1 MPPIQVRNKK
11 TGKVNTINW
20 NQSRPPTREE
30 ILSLVAEEGA
40 APRVPNPPRPSP
52 LASKPQ
58 FGDEPEKSDSWL
70 GWLGHIPGITEAPK
84 IITDAAKR
92 EGDKITTPRLEE
104 PLWKT
109 YGKGFMAGSQEGAA
123 SLMNVADIGSMIF
136 PESKVASAALALRGT
151 GNIQEG
157 NYGRGVLELASG
169 GHGMLPK
176 WGGSSQLPPWPKRPP
191 QKLLPESTAT
201 AARYAVDESGVASD
215 LTRPYS
221 NIAGRPFNPRAVQGP
236 SGTVDPVSGL
246 VKMQRGP
253 GGQFIPRE
261 KLPPPTV
268 KTSELPIIDI
278 PAEVQAAYKVGV
290 REPRAV
296 IPDVEAPGLGPGY
309 TGARQTAADEVAAW
323 ERRAPVNA
331 PTDKAV
337 RGGPTTAEY
346 AGSPQARRIGE
357 TRDQFRARVAV
368 ENAAAKAEAA
378 SAGSGKTSQASILSK
393 SQPRKSESLAER
405 LRRQFTSETGSVDL
419 TGQKGVSNPGSPT
432 TKPKPGESL
441 MDARRRLEKEI
452 AGDVPAPGDEET
464 SSIQNLANKVIE
476 WNKKKGEKGFIN
488 LGASIPQATK
498 DQLKKIGSDA
508 FDVFQTIR
516 TTSMLSGLA
525 PAKSIAGNI
534 GAHGIAA
541 LENRSLKPLKELMN
555 FPEHAD
561 ALKRGWRMNA
571 NPQNLAGGT
580 ANNQVLQG
588 FEKMNLPA
596 RVMGAFDSAAQE
608 SLMRAGLSQKE
619 AQELLL
625 TSPNAFAE
633 SLGLNTRK
641 GKFVVP
647 FTKTSANAFKQGIT
661 RAAKHPAVWGSAVGA
676 GYAAGNETDDIKKLG
691 LASAAMGPY
700 QLPFLFGAALKVGP
714 KALQGI
720 SPLPEWGIS
729 GSMLN
734 PMKTFQ
740 EPGFVKAYT
749 DVETPLWEPPD
760 VPALEEYAPGMFGR
774 TKSKKRRY

>member
-30 ILSLVAEEGA
+30 ILSLVDQDV
-40 APRVPNPPRPSP
+40 APPP
-52 LASKPQ
+52 LASRPQ

-70 GWLGHIPGITEAPK
+70 GWLGHIPGITETPK
-84 IITDAAKR
+84 FITDAAKR

-157 NYGRGVLELASG
+157 NYGRGALELASG

-176 WGGSSQLPPWPKRPP
+176 WGGSSPLPPWPAKKAPLALTER
-191 QKLLPESTAT
+191 TTT

-221 NIAGRPFNPRAVQGP
+221 NVAGRPFNPRAVQGP

-261 KLPPPTV
+261 KLPPPSV
-268 KTSELPIIDI
+268 KSSELPVIDI

-309 TGARQTAADEVAAW
+309 TGARQTAADEVNW
-323 ERRAPVNA
+323 WNRKAPVSS

-378 SAGSGKTSQASILSK
+378 KTVGKGSTAAASVSGA
-393 SQPRKSESLAER
+393 QPGVAESFAQR
-405 LRRQFTSETGSVDL
+405 LRRQFKGEEGMVDFTGK
-419 TGQKGVSNPGSPT
+419 KGIPKKTDINEGLPT
-432 TKPKPGESL
+432 TKLKPGESL
-441 MDARRRLEKEI
+441 MDARRRLEKEQ
-452 AGDVPAPGDEET
+452 AALGNVPPPRRNIWTDETGAVAPGGLPPSKAT
-464 SSIQNLANKVIE
+464 GKAK
-476 WNKKKGEKGFIN
+476 
-488 LGASIPQATK
+488 TK
-498 DQLKKIGSDA
+498 DDLKKLASDA
-508 FDVFQTIR
+508 FDVFQTAR

-525 PAKSIAGNI
+525 PIKSVGGNI
-534 GAHGIAA
+534 GAHAIAA
-541 LENRSLKPLKELMN
+541 LEKRSMKPIKELMN
-555 FPEHAD
+555 FPEHVD
-561 ALKRGWRMNA
+561 AIKRGWKLNA

-580 ANNQVLQG
+580 SNNQVLEG
-588 FEKMNLPA
+588 FEKMNIPA

-608 SLMRAGLSQKE
+608 SLMRAGLSEKE
-619 AQELLL
+619 AKELLL
-625 TSPNAFAE
+625 TSPNAFAQ
-633 SLGLNTRK
+633 SLGLDTRK

-661 RAAKHPAVWGSAVGA
+661 RAAKHPAIWGSAVGA

-691 LASAAMGPY
+691 LASAVMGPY

-760 VPALEEYAPGMFGR
+760 VPALEEYAPGMFGKR
-774 TKSKKRRY
+774 NVKKRRY

>member
-20 NQSRPPTREE
+20 DKPRPPTRDE
-30 ILSLVAEEGA
+30 ILSLVVDNDVPS
-40 APRVPNPPRPSP
+40 PRVDPT
-52 LASKPQ
+52 ASQVQPY
-58 FGDEPEKSDSWL
+58 EPEKSGFL

-92 EGDKITTPRLEE
+92 EGEKITTPRLDE
-104 PLWKT
+104 PRWKT
-109 YGKGFMAGSQEGAA
+109 LGKGFMAGSQEGAA
-123 SLMNVADIGSMIF
+123 SLMNLADIGSMVF
-136 PESKVASAALALRGT
+136 PESKIASAALALRGA
-151 GNIQEG
+151 GNIDEG
-157 NYGRGVLELASG
+157 NYWRGGLELASG
-169 GHGMLPK
+169 GHGLLKGPK
-176 WGGSSQLPPWPKRPP
+176 WGGSSELPPWPAKKAP
-191 QKLLPESTAT
+191 LALPERTAT

-221 NIAGRPFNPRAVQGP
+221 NVAGRPFDPRSVQGP
-236 SGTVDPVSGL
+236 SGTVDPVSGM

-268 KTSELPIIDI
+268 KGSELPVIDI

-290 REPRAV
+290 REPRTV
-296 IPDVEAPGLGPGY
+296 IPDVEAPNLGPGY
-309 TGARQTAADEVAAW
+309 TGARQGAANEVGW
-323 ERRAPVNA
+323 WDRKAPVNA

-346 AGSPQARRIGE
+346 AGSPQARRVGE
-357 TRDQFRARVAV
+357 TRDQFRARVAG

-378 SAGSGKTSQASILSK
+378 ATGGTKSSTTASLSK
-393 SQPRKSESLAER
+393 SQPGVSESFAKR
-405 LRRQFTSETGSVDL
+405 LRRQFKGEEGSVL
-419 TGQKGVSNPGSPT
+419 LEGSDAPKPART

-452 AGDVPAPGDEET
+452 EDVPAPGDEET
-464 SSIQNLANKVIE
+464 SSIKRLAEKVIE
-476 WNKKKGEKGFIN
+476 WDKRKGEEGFIN
-488 LGASIPQATK
+488 LGSSIPQKTK
-498 DQLKKIGSDA
+498 DQLKKLGSDA

-525 PAKSIAGNI
+525 PAKSISGNI
-534 GAHGIAA
+534 AAHGIAA
-541 LENRSLKPLKELMN
+541 LENRSMKPLKELMN
-555 FPEHAD
+555 FGEHAD
-561 ALKRGWRMNA
+561 AIKRGWKMNA

-580 ANNQVLQG
+580 SNNLVLQG

-608 SLMRAGLSQKE
+608 SLMRAGLSEKE
-619 AQELLL
+619 AKELLL

-633 SLGLNTRK
+633 SLGLNTK
-641 GKFVVP
+641 SGKFVVP

-729 GSMLN
+729 GSMLH
-734 PMKTFQ
+734 PLKTFQ

-749 DVETPLWEPPD
+749 DVETPLFELPD
-760 VPALEEYAPGMFGR
+760 VPALQKYAPGIFG
-774 TKSKKRRY
+774 KKKVKRLPQ